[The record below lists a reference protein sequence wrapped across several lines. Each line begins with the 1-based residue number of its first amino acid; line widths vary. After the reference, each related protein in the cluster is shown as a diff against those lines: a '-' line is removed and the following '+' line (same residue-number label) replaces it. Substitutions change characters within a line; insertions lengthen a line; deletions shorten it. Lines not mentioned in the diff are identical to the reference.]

1 MKILGTLF
9 TAISISQFCA
19 TLANGIHVPDYGDV
33 SMITERMD
41 NPPTSDEGTTPH
53 KIFFLTNLA
62 FLRESDYSYDPM
74 GPSFTER
81 LSTLSSNLTDIKE
94 DDTLLIQDIDELY
107 TQITELE
114 KSLSKVERVLT
125 KGMRRLILSYSKSQ
139 LRVYN
144 LTRET
149 RNLEDCKL
157 SLRAELKALDI
168 VRASSTGE
176 LLHLIKVE
184 FTKHN
189 LWEDMLSFVGEHR
202 GIVKRAYS
210 VESQKYLQETL
221 ITIVKALIFVGIC
234 YSINSIICTSVFV
247 VMTTV
252 QIIVW
257 VLVLTEMQVD
267 SLPLGSH
274 SIGHS

>member
-9 TAISISQFCA
+9 TALSISQLWVSL
-19 TLANGIHVPDYGDV
+19 TNGIHVSDYNDV
-33 SMITERMD
+33 SMLTKRVD
-41 NPPTSDEGTTPH
+41 DPPTNDEDATPH
-53 KIFFLTNLA
+53 KVFFLSNLA
-62 FLRESDYSYDPM
+62 FLRESDYNYDPM
-74 GPSFTER
+74 GPSFAER
-81 LSTLSSNLTDIKE
+81 LSTLNSNLTDIKE
-94 DDTLLIQDIDELY
+94 SDTSLIQDIGDLY

-114 KSLSKVERVLT
+114 ENLSKVERLLT

-149 RNLEDCKL
+149 RNLEDCKR

-168 VRASSTGE
+168 VRASSTGQ
-176 LLHLIKVE
+176 LLHFIKEE

-189 LWEDMLSFVGEHR
+189 LWEDTLRFVGEHR
-202 GIVKRAYS
+202 KIVKRAYS

-247 VMTTV
+247 VLTTV

-267 SLPLGSH
+267 SLPLGSRNT
-274 SIGHS
+274 GLG